1 MVKRSKSQ
9 RKHIPALS
17 PAELE
22 LALLKMQDLHISS
35 GAKAQL
41 ADMLK
46 AAANPSSQSA
56 EAIIATLDPQRR
68 KDILA
73 TAETVSKQAVRTARR
88 GSKALRKMSEAEFQR
103 LVDEANDGRS

>member
-1 MVKRSKSQ
+1 MVKRSKAQ

-22 LALLKMQDLHISS
+22 LALLKMQELHISS

-46 AAANPSSQSA
+46 AAAHPASQSA

-68 KDILA
+68 KDVEDMA
-73 TAETVSKQAVRTARR
+73 TGMARQSLSVARR
-88 GSKALRKMSEAEFQR
+88 GSKALRGMSEAEFQR
-103 LVDEANDGRS
+103 LVDEANNGD